1 MLSHI
6 QDTTLK
12 YFYMTISKGYNIK
25 FLTGTQQCLP
35 FRLCMFGGV
44 STNIDVDPQRPRCD
58 RGADWIVAAPDG
70 VYGWSNEYFEFD
82 LEKSL

>member
-1 MLSHI
+1 
-6 QDTTLK
+6 
-12 YFYMTISKGYNIK
+12 
-25 FLTGTQQCLP
+25 
-35 FRLCMFGGV
+35 MFGGV